1 MNDFVDDKLILGVIL
16 IWFALLALLICFREF
31 QNVKFLVFPFTKFF
45 MISFL
50 DSHLFEHHLFS
61 LLGHVGTVYDLVVMQ
76 MVDTTKI
83 ISASYDRS
91 LRVS

>member
-1 MNDFVDDKLILGVIL
+1 MSLCQLSL
-16 IWFALLALLICFREF
+16 
-31 QNVKFLVFPFTKFF
+31 
-45 MISFL
+45 
-50 DSHLFEHHLFS
+50 SH

-91 LRVS
+91 LRVSDYYHVVNQEYHICFLKNLSF